1 MQVRPRSAVYTERDM
16 GFINFEIIDFID
28 ILVVAI
34 IMYQIFRLTR
44 GTNALRI
51 VAGILIVYILWVVVR
66 ALHMELLSLI
76 LGQIIGVGVIA
87 LLIVFQP
94 EVRRFLFLL
103 GSQYSNR
110 GQTFIGRIFRGKSRA
125 ADLEWI
131 DPIVDA
137 CSDMAVTNTG
147 ALIVIARNVNLINYI
162 EQGQKV
168 DAVISSGLIKSI
180 FFRNSPLHDGAIII
194 ADERI
199 AAAKCILPVT
209 DKELPIEY
217 GTRHRAAIGMAE
229 VSDALVV
236 IVSEERGTIAIA
248 RKGSVRKNMTPLQ
261 LRTFLRRAL
270 LIRG

>member
-1 MQVRPRSAVYTERDM
+1 M
-16 GFINFEIIDFID
+16 GFIDFKIVDFID

-34 IMYQIFRLTR
+34 IMYQIYRLTK
-44 GTNALRI
+44 GTNALGI
-51 VAGILIVYILWVVVR
+51 VAGILIVYVLWVVVR

-94 EVRRFLFLL
+94 EIRRFLFLL
-103 GSQYSNR
+103 GSQYSNGR
-110 GQTFIGRIFRGKSRA
+110 QNFVGRIFRNKNHTAG
-125 ADLEWI
+125 LEWI

-147 ALIVIARNVNLINYI
+147 ALIVISRNVNLINYI
-162 EQGQKV
+162 EQGQKI
-168 DAVISSGLIKSI
+168 DAVISSSLLKSI
-180 FFRNSPLHDGAIII
+180 FFRNSPLHDGAVII

-199 AAAKCILPVT
+199 AAARCILPTT

-217 GTRHRAAIGMAE
+217 GTRHRAAIGMTE
-229 VSDALVV
+229 VSDALVI

-248 RKGSVRKNMTPLQ
+248 RKGSVRKNMSPLQ

-270 LIRG
+270 SLQS